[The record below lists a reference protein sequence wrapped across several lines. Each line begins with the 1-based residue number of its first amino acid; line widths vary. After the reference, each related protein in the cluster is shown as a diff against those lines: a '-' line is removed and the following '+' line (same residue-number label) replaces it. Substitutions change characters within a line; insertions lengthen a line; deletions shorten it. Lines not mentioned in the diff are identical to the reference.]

1 MSTRRP
7 LAEAARSFASRHRDA
22 CVRIAL
28 CASLLASAPAA
39 ADVEVEIAGVGDAV
53 ARNVR
58 AYLSIVSL
66 AETLDAA
73 PDNDGDGTED
83 IDAETGQATLER
95 RVRRAHS
102 NSRAE
107 IEAALRPFGYYE
119 PRVEASLSRDD
130 DTWVARYAIE
140 PGEPTRI
147 DEVDV
152 VVVGEGSDLPAIGRI
167 REILENLSGTILR
180 HAAYETA
187 KSRLFDSAYN
197 AGYIDASF
205 TRSEL
210 AVRPEAREADVH
222 LRLDTGARYYFGEI
236 VIEQDILEEA
246 FLDGFVEIEE
256 GDPFDPDRL
265 IDLQLAL
272 DDSGYFDTVN
282 IEARRAQAV
291 DRRIPIVAE
300 TTPRQNQSFTVG
312 AGYGTD
318 TGPRFRFGVELRRLN
333 RKGHRFTADLRTS
346 ARENSLA
353 GEYRVPVGDLTT
365 DYISY
370 RGSLG
375 REEIGDFDTQRALL
389 GAGWNDIWNGLQRRF
404 YIEARREDFGVEDID
419 EQSEQVLY
427 AGVSLSGKETD
438 DPLFTRRG
446 YSWSVDLRG
455 GAERLAGSVSFAR
468 LSVDGNYIRPLGE
481 RGRLLLRGKYG
492 AIRTAEFDRLIP
504 SQRFFAG
511 GDGSV
516 RGYELESL
524 APTGVDDAV
533 TGGRYLASA
542 SIEMDYLFFGDFGG
556 AVFYD
561 VGNAA
566 NEPTPELKR
575 GAGIGLRWRSPV
587 GMVSVDFAHPFDDP
601 DEDFRLHLSIGGGL

>member
-1 MSTRRP
+1 MAAETCSFLSRRP
-7 LAEAARSFASRHRDA
+7 GA
-22 CVRIAL
+22 CLRIGLWAT
-28 CASLLASAPAA
+28 LLAGAPAGA
-39 ADVEVEIAGVGDAV
+39 ADVEVEITGVGDAI

-58 AYLSIVSL
+58 AYLSIASL

-73 PDNDGDGTED
+73 SSSDEGRAEDGEAG
-83 IDAETGQATLER
+83 TGQATLER

-102 NSRAE
+102 SSRAE

-119 PRVEASLSRDD
+119 PRVEASLNRDD
-130 DTWVARYAIE
+130 ETWVARYVIE

-152 VVVGEGSDLPAIGRI
+152 VVVGEGSDTAAVSRA
-167 REILENLSGTILR
+167 REILESLAGTILR
-180 HAAYETA
+180 HTAYESA

-210 AVRPEAREADVH
+210 VVRPEAREADVH

-236 VIEQDILEEA
+236 VIEQDILDEA

-272 DDSGYFDTVN
+272 DDSGYFDSVN

-291 DRRIPIVAE
+291 DRRIPIVAT
-300 TTPRQNQSFTVG
+300 TTPRRNQSFTVG

-346 ARENSLA
+346 ARENSVA

-419 EQSEQVLY
+419 EQSEDVLY

-524 APTGVDDAV
+524 APTGIDDAV